1 MDQITALL
9 KKKDPVAILTL
20 ISLFFTFFAFICSF
34 AQYEYVYSSYSS
46 GGYYTL
52 EWGTD
57 IFTLL
62 FRLLS
67 LTAVGMFAAHLLKL
81 GGDQKAKLW
90 ITIAFGTIAFPNLLE
105 AIQMIVYGYT
115 DGILILYPLVDLTVA
130 VFFALAAYNA
140 YTERLKGSFC
150 LIAII
155 IGLVLAALSLFSFC
169 ANNLVH
175 YVALDLTFYILS
187 WIVNFL
193 GTATLYVALFINER
207 QRTTKAFVQA
217 EAKNLDQ
224 MPPAQALQAL
234 KDMLDCG
241 VITELEYKIRRAEII
256 SNL

>member
-1 MDQITALL
+1 MDQITTLL

-34 AQYEYVYSSYSS
+34 AHYEYVYSSYTS

-52 EWGTD
+52 EWGVN
-57 IFTLL
+57 ILTLL
-62 FRLLS
+62 LRLLS

-90 ITIAFGTIAFPNLLE
+90 ITIAFGAIAVPNLLD
-105 AIQMIVYGYT
+105 AIQLLVYGYT
-115 DGILILYPLVDLTVA
+115 DGYLILYPLVDFAIA
-130 VFFALAAYNA
+130 VFFALAAYHA

-155 IGLVLAALSLFSFC
+155 IGLALAALSLFSFF
-169 ANNLVH
+169 ASDLEY
-175 YVALDLTFYILS
+175 YVDYDLTFYILT

-193 GTATLYVALFINER
+193 GTATFYVALLINER
-207 QRTTKAFVQA
+207 RRTMKAFVQA

-241 VITELEYKIRRAEII
+241 VITELEYKIRRAEIL

>member
-1 MDQITALL
+1 MDQITTLL
-9 KKKDPVAILTL
+9 KKKDPIAILTL
-20 ISLFFTFFAFICSF
+20 ISLFFTFFDFICSF
-34 AQYEYVYSSYSS
+34 AHYEYVYSSYSS

-57 IFTLL
+57 ILTLL
-62 FRLLS
+62 FGLLS

-90 ITIAFGTIAFPNLLE
+90 ITIAFGAIAVPNLLE
-105 AIQMIVYGYT
+105 AIQMLVYGYT
-115 DGILILYPLVDLTVA
+115 DGYLILYPLVDFAVA

-155 IGLVLAALSLFSFC
+155 IGLVLVALSLFSFL
-169 ANNLVH
+169 ANNLPYRAH
-175 YVALDLTFYILS
+175 FFPFYILS

-193 GTATLYVALFINER
+193 GTTTFYVALLINER
-207 QRTTKAFVQA
+207 RRTTRAFMQA

-241 VITELEYKIRRAEII
+241 IITELEYKIRRAEII